1 MMEVGWKLG
10 DWLEMARNGWEDQKW
25 LGVAGRA
32 GSGWNGW
39 KWLEMDRDGWKWLEL
54 SKWLKMAPPTSFT
67 ILSRRKNV
75 TYDM

>member
-25 LGVAGRA
+25 LGVAGMA

-39 KWLEMDRDGWKWLEL
+39 KWLEMDRDGWKWLECMEIAGNGWNCL
-54 SKWLKMAPPTSFT
+54 
-67 ILSRRKNV
+67 NG
-75 TYDM
+75 